1 MPRAGLDAAAFTRA
15 GADLADELGF
25 DRLGMGA
32 VAERLG
38 VRPPSLYKH
47 VGSLGDLNH
56 RIAVLAATE
65 LGDTLRDA
73 VQGLSG
79 PDALRA
85 AAQAFRG
92 YVREHPGRYAA
103 TLGARPTAA
112 GDDYARSTDRVLRS
126 LAAVLRAYGI
136 RPADEVHALRMLR
149 SALHGFATLEAGGG
163 FQLGTDVDAS
173 FTWLVE
179 FVDRGLR

>member
-1 MPRAGLDAAAFTRA
+1 MPRAGLDAAAVTLA

-25 DRLGMGA
+25 EKLAMGV
-32 VAERLG
+32 VADRLG

-47 VGSLGDLNH
+47 VGSLADLAQ
-56 RIAVLAATE
+56 RIAALAATE

-73 VQGLSG
+73 LQGLSG

-92 YVREHPGRYAA
+92 FVRNHPGRYAA
-103 TLGARPTAA
+103 TLGARPTSP
-112 GDDYARSTDRVLRS
+112 DDEYARATARVLESLAVVLRS
-126 LAAVLRAYGI
+126 YGVSA
-136 RPADEVHALRMLR
+136 ADEVHALRMLR
-149 SALHGFATLEAGGG
+149 SALHGFATLESGGG
-163 FQLGTDVDAS
+163 FQLGTDVDES
-173 FTWLVE
+173 FAWLVE